1 MVREIAMDACAGG
14 RSPPGIAAR
23 RDRPAEPETGGDA
36 LAQERHAW
44 IVLATVD
51 GVGERTLAHLVA
63 THGSACRVLRLA
75 ARGRLGRQLHAGRLE
90 RTRALRPE
98 TLAGIEQAARDP
110 VLRLVRLADL
120 DMWALT
126 LLDAGYPS
134 RLLGVADP
142 PAVLFGQGTPDA
154 LRRSVSVAIVGT
166 RRPTPV
172 GRVAAAR
179 FARGL
184 AAAGVTVVSGLA
196 IGIDGAAHA
205 AAVEGRGTTVA
216 VIGAGH
222 VHPGPRAHDR
232 LLRGILASGGAVVS
246 ELPPDAHPSRGTYPR
261 RNRIISGLADA
272 TLVVE
277 APVRSGALITA
288 RLTLE
293 QGRPLF
299 AVPGRPNAPAGAGCA
314 ALLTESVARSC
325 TDPAE
330 LLAALGISADEPA
343 DDPAGPARD
352 RPATLDEQQTATG
365 AGSSTAVGTAA
376 PLGSIERMLATRLRL
391 GPSTADELVALSG
404 LAPGAVSG
412 ALMLLQMR
420 GLASTLGA
428 LYLPAGAL
436 LEQEPAG

>member
-1 MVREIAMDACAGG
+1 MARDIAIDACAGT
-14 RSPPGIAAR
+14 RSPPGIDAR
-23 RDRPAEPETGGDA
+23 WDRPDAPRTRGDE
-36 LAQERHAW
+36 LAQERRAW

-63 THGSACRVLRLA
+63 THGSARRALRLA
-75 ARGRLGRQLHAGRLE
+75 ARGRLGRQLHAAGLE
-90 RTRALRPE
+90 RGHALRRA
-98 TLAGIEQAARDP
+98 TLAGIEEAARDP
-110 VLRLVRLADL
+110 ARCLVRLADL
-120 DMWALT
+120 GVWALT

-134 RLLGVADP
+134 RLLEIPDP

-154 LRRSVSVAIVGT
+154 LRRLRSVAIVGT
-166 RRPTPV
+166 RRPTPA

-179 FARGL
+179 IARGL

-205 AAVEGRGTTVA
+205 AVVEGRGTTVA

-232 LLRGILASGGAVVS
+232 LVQGILASGGAVVS

-261 RNRIISGLADA
+261 RNRIICGLADA

-299 AVPGRPNAPAGAGCA
+299 AVPGRANAPAGAGCA
-314 ALLTESVARSC
+314 ALLAESVARSC
-325 TDPAE
+325 TDAAE
-330 LLAALGISADEPA
+330 LLAALGICADEPA
-343 DDPAGPARD
+343 DDAPGPARG
-352 RPATLDEQQTATG
+352 RSATLDTG
-365 AGSSTAVGTAA
+365 QIAAVAGSSPVARTTA
-376 PLGSIERMLATRLRL
+376 PLGMIERMLATRLRL

-412 ALMLLQMR
+412 ALMLLQLR
-420 GLASTLGA
+420 GLARTLGP